1 MVPLSGPRSPRVI
14 PVSKAVSSHRLT
26 VLAAS
31 PRLIHEHLV
40 AALTVH
46 HISAASGGAAWMEET
61 QAGDDYMAMGQN
73 RGTLVHIKI
82 DGIYGWEHPT
92 NTLMII
98 GFDTHPYHSLRTGK
112 SSLKQWI

>member
-1 MVPLSGPRSPRVI
+1 
-14 PVSKAVSSHRLT
+14 
-26 VLAAS
+26 
-31 PRLIHEHLV
+31 
-40 AALTVH
+40 
-46 HISAASGGAAWMEET
+46 MEET

-112 SSLKQWI
+112 SSLKQWIQKDLALINGDFPIGNG